1 MVELLRC
8 GVERAGTP
16 RWWKVRSVSRHVVD
30 NRVVDAVRY
39 VIAGNYMKVRTRLAA
54 LFGVVG
60 AVVMLAAGPA
70 GGGSS
75 GHDST

>member
-16 RWWKVRSVSRHVVD
+16 GWWKVRSVSRH
-30 NRVVDAVRY
+30 VRY

>member
-1 MVELLRC
+1 
-8 GVERAGTP
+8 
-16 RWWKVRSVSRHVVD
+16 
-30 NRVVDAVRY
+30 
-39 VIAGNYMKVRTRLAA
+39 MKVRTRLAA